1 MGSKKIKIGVVFDG
15 DLQVGGGFQ
24 YQKTILNLI
33 KDLKDKYE
41 FVVFNFSPE
50 NEKYLRVMEFKTIIL
65 KHKILDKIKRF
76 ILRLDSFSFLL
87 TKVNLVCDFEKHLEQ
102 ESIDLVYFL
111 QPSGLA
117 LDLLKHNYII
127 TVWDLCHR
135 DYPEFPEVNFNKEFE
150 KREFIY
156 TRALKKAV
164 AIICDSETG
173 KQNIINRYGID
184 SGRVY
189 VLPFLPSTNVYTK
202 NDINV
207 KEKYGITTEYYIYYP
222 AQFWAH
228 KNHVYII
235 DSISLLKN
243 KGIHL
248 TAVFSGSDK
257 GNLKHVLEYAIKKN
271 VSDLIKYIGFVP
283 NEDIYSLYKNALG
296 LVMPTYF
303 GPTNIPPL
311 EAFEIG
317 IPVIYPDLPGL
328 KDQVGDAA
336 LLVDLNKPETLATH
350 LENLINSEELRQELI
365 KKGRNRLNEINSVNR
380 ISVLESIFSDYEV
393 KLKCWKIK

>member
-1 MGSKKIKIGVVFDG
+1 MGSKKMKIGVVFDG

-33 KDLKDKYE
+33 KNLKDKYE
-41 FVVFNFSPE
+41 FVVFTFSPE
-50 NEKYLRVMEFKTIIL
+50 NEKYLRTTEFKTIIL
-65 KHKILDKIKRF
+65 KRKILDKIKRLA
-76 ILRLDSFSFLL
+76 LRLDSFSFLL

-102 ESIDLVYFL
+102 EDIDLVYFL

-135 DYPEFPEVNFNKEFE
+135 DHPEFPEVNFNKEFE
-150 KREFIY
+150 RREFFY

-164 AIICDSETG
+164 AIISDSETG
-173 KQNIINRYGID
+173 KNNIIRRYGID
-184 SGRVY
+184 PDRVY
-189 VLPFLPSTNVYTK
+189 VLPFLPSTNIYTK

-235 DSISLLKN
+235 DSIALLKN
-243 KGIHL
+243 KGIYL

-257 GNLKHVLEYAIKKN
+257 GNLNHVLEYAKKKG
-271 VSDLIKYIGFVP
+271 VIDLIKYIGFAP
-283 NEDIYSLYKNALG
+283 DEDIYSLYKNALA

-311 EAFEIG
+311 EAFAIG
-317 IPVIYPDLPGL
+317 TPVIYPDLPGL
-328 KDQVGDAA
+328 KEQVGDAA
-336 LLVDLNKPETLATH
+336 LLVDLKNPKTLATH
-350 LENLINSEELRQELI
+350 LENLMNSEKLRQELI
-365 KKGRNRLNEINSVNR
+365 EKGKKRLVEINSVDR
-380 ISVLESIFSDYEV
+380 VSVLESIFLDYEV
-393 KLKCWKIK
+393 KMKCWKIK

>member
-1 MGSKKIKIGVVFDG
+1 MGSKKMKIGVVFDG

-24 YQKTILNLI
+24 YQRTVLNLI
-33 KDLKDKYE
+33 RDLKDKYE
-41 FVVFNFSPE
+41 FVVFTFSPE
-50 NEKYLRVMEFKTIIL
+50 NEKYLRTMEFKTIIL
-65 KHKILDKIKRF
+65 KRKILDKIKRLT
-76 ILRLDSFSFLL
+76 LRLDSFSFLL

-102 ESIDLVYFL
+102 EDIDLVYFL

-117 LDLLKHNYII
+117 LDLIKHNYII

-156 TRALKKAV
+156 TRALKKGV
-164 AIICDSETG
+164 AIISDSETG
-173 KQNIINRYGID
+173 KQNIISRYGID
-184 SGRVY
+184 PDRVY
-189 VLPFLPSTNVYTK
+189 VLPFLPSTNVYTR

-207 KEKYGITTEYYIYYP
+207 KEKYRITTGYYIYYP

-235 DSISLLKN
+235 DSIALLKN
-243 KGIHL
+243 KGIYL

-257 GNLKHVLEYAIKKN
+257 GNLNHVLEYAKKKR
-271 VSDLIKYIGFVP
+271 VIDLIKYIGFVP
-283 NEDIYSLYKNALG
+283 DEDIYSLYKNALA

-311 EAFEIG
+311 EAFAIG
-317 IPVIYPDLPGL
+317 TPVIYPDLPGL
-328 KDQVGDAA
+328 KEQVGDAA

-350 LENLINSEELRQELI
+350 LENLMNSEKLRQELI
-365 KKGRNRLNEINSVNR
+365 EKGRNRLNEIKSMDR
-380 ISVLESIFSDYEV
+380 ISILENIFSGYEA
-393 KLKCWKIK
+393 KLKCWKI

>member
-1 MGSKKIKIGVVFDG
+1 MGSKKMKIGVVFDG

-33 KDLKDKYE
+33 KNLKDKYE
-41 FVVFNFSPE
+41 FVVFTFSPE
-50 NEKYLRVMEFKTIIL
+50 NEKYLRTMEFKTIIL
-65 KHKILDKIKRF
+65 KRKILDKIKRLT
-76 ILRLDSFSFLL
+76 LRLDSFSFLL

-102 ESIDLVYFL
+102 EDIDLVYFL

-150 KREFIY
+150 RREFFY

-164 AIICDSETG
+164 AIISDSETG
-173 KQNIINRYGID
+173 KNNIIRRYGID
-184 SGRVY
+184 PDRVY
-189 VLPFLPSTNVYTK
+189 VLPFLPSTNICTK

-235 DSISLLKN
+235 DSIALLKN
-243 KGIHL
+243 KGIYL

-257 GNLKHVLEYAIKKN
+257 GNLNHVLEYAKKKG
-271 VSDLIKYIGFVP
+271 VIDLIKYLGFVP
-283 NEDIYSLYKNALG
+283 DEDIYSLYKNALA

-311 EAFEIG
+311 EAFAIG
-317 IPVIYPDLPGL
+317 TPVIYPDLPGL
-328 KDQVGDAA
+328 KEQVGDAA
-336 LLVDLNKPETLATH
+336 LLVDLKNPKILATH
-350 LENLINSEELRQELI
+350 LENLINSEKLRQELI
-365 KKGRNRLNEINSVNR
+365 EKGKKRLVEINSVDR
-380 ISVLESIFSDYEV
+380 VSVLESIFLDYEV
-393 KLKCWKIK
+393 KMKCWKIK

>member
-50 NEKYLRVMEFKTIIL
+50 NEKYLRAMEFKTIIL

-235 DSISLLKN
+235 DSIALLKN